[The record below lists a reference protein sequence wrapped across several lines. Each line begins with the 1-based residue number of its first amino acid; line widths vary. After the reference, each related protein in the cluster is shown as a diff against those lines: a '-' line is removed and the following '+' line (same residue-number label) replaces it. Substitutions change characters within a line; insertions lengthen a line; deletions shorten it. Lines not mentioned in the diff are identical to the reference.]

1 LSGAEAKTRQQ
12 GGDFLA
18 KKFPKKV
25 LTLPMPLI
33 SSLARMVLKARVT
46 APEAGPK
53 NGLPGNGVSR
63 EKQTNNNQKSKM
75 KLTNKI
81 VALTGIVAFAATPLF
96 AGTGKTFKE
105 TVVVEEE
112 VPWYNAS
119 LSTGF
124 DSLYMYRGANVLGT
138 GQWGGYGDA
147 LYWTNASFTWNITD
161 VDALTL
167 GTWMAF
173 GLGNTAPY
181 DPGYKELNVP
191 VKYTRSIDNWTLGLG
206 YTFYAVFG
214 PGYEYYANEL
224 NVSAAYDFD
233 LGFMT
238 VTPSVT
244 YFFNLGPDRDT
255 GGGSVAAASSY
266 LDLRLTGSI
275 PLYKDIVSLSPYTAL
290 GLNFGYNYEGVD
302 ADNLNYFSGFNNWE
316 GGVSMPIA
324 LSENITLSGYVAY
337 SYAFVNI
344 NGSTLPS
351 TFWGGANLAF
361 AF

>member
-1 LSGAEAKTRQQ
+1 
-12 GGDFLA
+12 
-18 KKFPKKV
+18 
-25 LTLPMPLI
+25 
-33 SSLARMVLKARVT
+33 
-46 APEAGPK
+46 
-53 NGLPGNGVSR
+53 
-63 EKQTNNNQKSKM
+63 
-75 KLTNKI
+75 
-81 VALTGIVAFAATPLF
+81 VAFAATPLF

-124 DSLYMYRGANVLGT
+124 DSLYMYRGGNVLGN
-138 GQWGGYGDA
+138 GLWGSYGDA

-173 GLGNTAPY
+173 GMGNTNTAGLGANTAGL
-181 DPGYKELNVP
+181 DPGYKELNIP
-191 VKYTRSIDNWTLGLG
+191 VKYTRSIENWTLGIG

-214 PGYEYYANEL
+214 PGYDYYANEL

-275 PLYKDIVSLSPYTAL
+275 PLYKDIVSLVPYTAL
-290 GLNFGYNYEGVD
+290 GLNFGYNYEGD
-302 ADNLNYFSGFNNWE
+302 INSNPNGSLNYFSGFNNWE

-344 NGSTLPS
+344 NGTTLPS